1 MAENKNEI
9 QNQNSSGEREDYLK
23 ISLVNQG
30 IAIKKNRNDPL
41 MDLPDEEIDYKNID
55 LLNRYIT
62 ERGKIMASRITG
74 ISLKKQRKLSKAI
87 KRARNLA
94 LLSFVSKTGE

>member
-1 MAENKNEI
+1 MLENKNDNTV
-9 QNQNSSGEREDYLK
+9 QNREKDEYLK

-30 IAIKKNRNDPL
+30 ISIKKNKVNPL
-41 MDLPDEEIDYKNID
+41 QDIKDEEIDYKNLD
-55 LLNRYIT
+55 LLNKYIS
-62 ERGKIMASRITG
+62 ERGKIMASRVTG

-94 LLSFVSKTGE
+94 LLSFIAKIEE

>member
-1 MAENKNEI
+1 MLENKNES
-9 QNQNSSGEREDYLK
+9 QNKEKDDFLK

-30 IAIKKNRNDPL
+30 VSIRRSRVCPL
-41 MDLPDEEIDYKNID
+41 AGVLDKDLDYKNLP
-55 LLNRYIT
+55 LLNEYIS

-74 ISLKKQRKLSKAI
+74 ISLKKQRKLSRAI

-94 LLSFVSKTGE
+94 LLSFIAKIES